1 MTADPIRVE
10 CIRALYAAA
19 RVSFAAALVL
29 MSFLAAVFA
38 IYSSVW
44 IVVAWYCCGL
54 AVQGSRYLLIA
65 AFDRARPDAAS
76 IEGWARSYTA
86 HQLLSA
92 ALWGATIWIFG
103 DPAEP
108 ITIALV
114 LCFLFSIGA
123 SAVMAQSF
131 NPPSMVALVGPIFGS
146 VAVRLLATGRLDFS
160 LVGVATCFYAATII
174 GYCRVQSRNVVEGFR
189 IRFENRDLLDA
200 LRVEKTEAERARQEA
215 ERSSLA
221 KSQFLAAASHDLR
234 QPLYALSLFSASLDS
249 LTLDTE
255 GRAVLGRIQGSIGAM
270 ETLFAGLLDV
280 SRLDA
285 GMVKPRRVPVDV
297 DALFDRLSQTFL
309 PIAQE
314 RQLDLRFRCDGE
326 WVSSDETLLEQILSN
341 LVSNALR
348 YTHAGGVLVAARRR
362 GDAIRF
368 EVWDTGRGIA
378 ASDHARIF
386 EEFVQIDNPGR
397 DRERGLGLGL
407 SIARRSADLLGAPID
422 VMSKPGRGSRFAFA
436 QARAAPTASS
446 LHHRQ
451 PNGMPAIRRD
461 GAVLV
466 VDDDGDV
473 RIALTD
479 LLRRWRTE
487 VVASADYDEAK
498 ALIDAGT
505 PYRLIIADYRLAGA
519 ANGLDLL
526 RYARGRL
533 DPAPHCVLV
542 TGDFDPALIKAA
554 DEGGVPLFHKPLRT
568 DLLRELVGA

>member
-1 MTADPIRVE
+1 MPADPIRVE
-10 CIRALYAAA
+10 CIRALFAAA
-19 RVSFAAALVL
+19 RVSFAASIVL
-29 MSFLAAVFA
+29 MSFLFAVFA
-38 IYSSVW
+38 IYSPVW
-44 IVVAWYCCGL
+44 LVAAWFLCGL
-54 AVQGSRYLLIA
+54 AVQGSRFLLIA
-65 AFDRARPDAAS
+65 AFDRGKPDATH
-76 IEGWARSYTA
+76 IETWARYYTL

-108 ITIALV
+108 ITVALV

-131 NPPSMVALVGPIFGS
+131 NPPSMVALVVPIFGS
-146 VAVRLLATGRLDFS
+146 VAIRLLTTGRLDFS
-160 LVGVATCFYAATII
+160 LVGIATCFYAATII
-174 GYCRVQSRNVVEGFR
+174 GYCRVQSRTVIEGFR

-234 QPLYALSLFSASLDS
+234 QPLYALSLFSASLNS
-249 LTLDTE
+249 LTLDTD

-285 GMVKPRRVPVDV
+285 GMVKPRLAPVSI

-309 PIAQE
+309 PIAQA

-326 WVSSDETLLEQILSN
+326 WVSSDETLLEQILAN

-348 YTHAGGVLVAARRR
+348 YTHAGGVLVAARHR

-368 EVWDTGRGIA
+368 EISDTGRGIA
-378 ASDHARIF
+378 VADQQRIF
-386 EEFVQIDNPGR
+386 EEFVQLDNPGR

-407 SIARRSADLLGAPID
+407 SIARRSSDLLGAPID
-422 VMSKPGRGSRFAFA
+422 VISKAGRGSRFAFA
-436 QARAAPTASS
+436 QSRAAAVPTLA
-446 LHHRQ
+446 HAK
-451 PNGMPAIRRD
+451 PDVVPAVRRH

-473 RIALTD
+473 RAALTD
-479 LLRRWRTE
+479 LLRRWDVE
-487 VVASADYDEAK
+487 VVASGDYDEAI
-498 ALIDAGT
+498 ALLDAGT
-505 PYRLIIADYRLAGA
+505 LYRLIIADYRLTGT

-526 RYARGRL
+526 RHARARL
-533 DPAPHCVLV
+533 DPPPNCILV

-554 DEGGVPLFHKPLRT
+554 DEQGVPLFHKPLRT
-568 DLLRELVGA
+568 DVLRQLVGA